1 MLDTGTATAYAT
13 RAMQY
18 ALNSAIKMKIK
29 DGVICHCRISLLQRL
44 WERVTEWSVTDSALS
59 PDFLS

>member
-18 ALNSAIKMKIK
+18 ALNSAIKVKIK

-44 WERVTEWSVTDSALS
+44 WERVTE
-59 PDFLS
+59 